1 MWLQGDDNGGTYF
14 HAGMFAAISVKLAFS
29 NLGHITSVPSTRCV
43 HEMLPA
49 DTATWACM
57 SHYGPR
63 YAFAGLSFPLRLPA

>member
-1 MWLQGDDNGGTYF
+1 MAERIPMQKCLPPFLPSW
-14 HAGMFAAISVKLAFS
+14 HFS
-29 NLGHITSVPSTRCV
+29 NLGHITAVPSTRCV

-63 YAFAGLSFPLRLPA
+63 YVFAGLSFPLRLPA